1 MAKPDNQSPATKF
14 IGAIC
19 LEAFATPFFEEGA
32 KALFERVH
40 ARTAIAYSIGAVS
53 AVAGLLTVA
62 NLQADN
68 EEDCIRSAMKRIV
81 SEVLRR
87 LAEAGCL
94 ASCDLAR

>member
-68 EEDCIRSAMKRIV
+68 EEDCIRSAQTVSRGRMFGKLRFSSIRI
-81 SEVLRR
+81 
-87 LAEAGCL
+87 
-94 ASCDLAR
+94 

>member
-19 LEAFATPFFEEGA
+19 LEAFATPFFEEGT

-62 NLQADN
+62 NLQAGNILYWTVPSFFELIID
-68 EEDCIRSAMKRIV
+68 S
-81 SEVLRR
+81 
-87 LAEAGCL
+87 G
-94 ASCDLAR
+94 